1 MVTLKVK
8 LQQPVKN
15 ADNQMTVS
23 SNIRLRWRRVLSGS
37 TAIVSPAMALY
48 VALSDSRRVVSVA
61 LSGSRRVVS
70 VALSGSKRVVS
81 VTLSDRHVV
90 SVASS
95 GDGGLQRLAKPRLRL
110 SAAKGC
116 STCSHIT
123 P

>member
-23 SNIRLRWRRVLSGS
+23 SNMRLRWRRVLSGS

-48 VALSDSRRVVSVA
+48 VALSD
-61 LSGSRRVVS
+61 SRRVVS

-116 STCSHIT
+116 STCCHIT